1 VAAWPYP
8 RSPHEVSLFD
18 LDAADGYVAA
28 LAVIGRCEAVRA
40 RDGSALL
47 ADLSRT

>member
-1 VAAWPYP
+1 
-8 RSPHEVSLFD
+8 
-18 LDAADGYVAA
+18 VAA

-47 ADLSRT
+47 AGLT